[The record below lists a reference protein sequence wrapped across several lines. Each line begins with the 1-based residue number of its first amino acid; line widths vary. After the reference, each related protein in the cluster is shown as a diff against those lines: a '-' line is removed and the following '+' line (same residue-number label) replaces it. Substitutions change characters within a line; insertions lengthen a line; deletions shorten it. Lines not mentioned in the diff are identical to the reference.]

1 MKIAIQILEHGKDLP
16 LPSYATE
23 GAAGMDLRAAVH
35 ETVVIRPG
43 ERKLI
48 PTGLSIAVP
57 KGYEAQVR
65 PRSGLALK
73 QGVTM
78 LNSPGTIDSD
88 YRGEVGLITI
98 NHGEKP
104 FEINRGDR
112 LAQLL
117 IAKVEKAEWE
127 LIDNLD
133 ETSRASGGF
142 GHTGTH

>member
-1 MKIAIQILEHGKDLP
+1 MTESVRVRIRRLP
-16 LPSYATE
+16 HSDGLQLPAYESE

-35 ETVVIRPG
+35 GTVVIRPG

-104 FEINRGDR
+104 FEINRCR
-112 LAQLL
+112 LRLQP
-117 IAKVEKAEWE
+117 V
-127 LIDNLD
+127 
-133 ETSRASGGF
+133 SRCRQTAIPAPNRGGLSKSAALP
-142 GHTGTH
+142 